1 MCRRCVMAVFF
12 WKITCQCVQHVSF
25 YAIASLF
32 CKIHFIVLNIYAHVT
47 NYYWYLGLTEK
58 VLHSTISEQEAE
70 NQVIAAFLSQ
80 TLGLTPISWGK
91 VFIWMANAD
100 LILFVLCG
108 FCACQSSK
116 GIFVSCNPV
125 NQAGMIGLFFSW
137 ITHHFST
144 HARDNMNFKTFHYL
158 WPEGSISNL

>member
-1 MCRRCVMAVFF
+1 MAVFF
-12 WKITCQCVQHVSF
+12 WKITCQCVRDVSF

-80 TLGLTPISWGK
+80 TLGLKPFHEEKYLFGWL
-91 VFIWMANAD
+91 M
-100 LILFVLCG
+100 LI
-108 FCACQSSK
+108 
-116 GIFVSCNPV
+116 
-125 NQAGMIGLFFSW
+125 
-137 ITHHFST
+137 
-144 HARDNMNFKTFHYL
+144 
-158 WPEGSISNL
+158 